1 MRFRQILVLL
11 LLALAMGTFVALDAG
26 RYLSFEQLKASQAGF
41 AQWHAQQPYMVAAV
55 YFGVYVLATALSIPG
70 AVIITLAGGAVF
82 GLWWG
87 LLIVSFASTLG
98 ATLAFLASRFVLRDW
113 VEARFGQRLA
123 DIHAGVDKEGAF
135 YLFTLRLIPVVPFF
149 LINLLMGLTR
159 MKTWT
164 YYWVSQIGMLA
175 GTAVYVNAGTQ
186 LAQLDSVQGILS
198 PALLGSFVLLGIFP
212 LLARRVVAAIQKRQ
226 VYARWASVRPQ
237 SFDRN
242 LIVIGGG
249 AAGLVSAYIA
259 AAVKAKVTLIEA
271 HKMGGDCLN
280 YGCVPSKALIRSAK
294 LAHQMRHGARYGL
307 SDTAPTFSFKAVMQ
321 RVHDVIRAIEPHDSV
336 ARYTGLGVEVLQGYG
351 KLVNP
356 WTVEVTLNNG
366 QVQRLTA
373 RSIVIAAGA
382 RPIVPSLPGLE
393 EVGYVTSDTLW
404 DEFAKLDD
412 IPKRIVVLGG
422 GPIGCELSQSFAR
435 LGAQVTQVEMGDRI
449 MVREDEEVSA
459 LARDA
464 LQADGVQVLTAHQ
477 ALRCERVPVRDAGLP
492 PAVTARS
499 DATRQS
505 MVRHVS
511 LAMTKE
517 DAMTKENAMPQA
529 ASMTEGVAVTAFEKH
544 LIVAH
549 EGQERA
555 IPFDA
560 LVCAVGRVARLQG
573 YGLEEL
579 GVPTHRTVQTNEY
592 LQTLYPNIYAA
603 GDVAGPYQFTHTAAH
618 QAWYAAV
625 NALFGDFKSFKVDNR
640 VIPWATFIDP
650 EVARVGLNEQEAQAQ
665 GIAYEVTKYGIDDLD
680 RAIADSEAHGFVKV
694 LTVPG
699 KDHIL
704 GVTIVG
710 SHAGDL
716 LAEYVLA
723 MKHGLGLNKILGTIH
738 TYPTMAEAN
747 KYAAGEWKRAH
758 APQKLLAWV
767 KKFHDWRRG

>member
-1 MRFRQILVLL
+1 MRLRQIVLLL
-11 LLALAMGTFVALDAG
+11 LLALAIGTFVALDLG
-26 RYLSFEQLKASQAGF
+26 RYLSFEQLKASQASF
-41 AQWHAQQPYMVAAV
+41 NQLYAQQPFTVAAV
-55 YFGVYVLATALSIPG
+55 YFGVYVLATALSFPG

-82 GLWWG
+82 GLWQG
-87 LLIVSFASTLG
+87 LLLVSFASTLG
-98 ATLAFLASRFVLRDW
+98 ATLAFLASRFVLREW
-113 VEARFGQRLA
+113 VEARFGQRLV
-123 DIHAGVDKEGAF
+123 DINAGVEKEGAF

-159 MKTWT
+159 MRTWT
-164 YYWVSQIGMLA
+164 YYWVSQLGMLA

-186 LAQLDSVQGILS
+186 LAQLDSVRGILS

-212 LLARRVVAAIQKRQ
+212 LLARRGVAAVQKRK
-226 VYARWASVRPQ
+226 VYARWASVRPKT
-237 SFDRN
+237 FDRN

-280 YGCVPSKALIRSAK
+280 YGCVPSKALIKSAK
-294 LAHQMRHGARYGL
+294 LAHQMRHGAKYGL
-307 SDTAPTFSFKAVMQ
+307 SDTAPSFSFKAVMQ
-321 RVHDVIRAIEPHDSV
+321 RVHDVIKAIEPHDSV
-336 ARYTGLGVEVLQGYG
+336 ERYTGLGVEVLQGYG

-356 WTVEVTLNNG
+356 WTVEVTLNDG

-382 RPIVPSLPGLE
+382 RPMVPPLPGLDD
-393 EVGYVTSDTLW
+393 VGYVTSDTLW

-435 LGAQVTQVEMGDRI
+435 LGAQVTQVEMGERI

-464 LQADGVQVLTAHQ
+464 LQADGVQVLTGHK
-477 ALRCERVPVRDAGLP
+477 ALRCERRG
-492 PAVTARS
+492 
-499 DATRQS
+499 
-505 MVRHVS
+505 
-511 LAMTKE
+511 E
-517 DAMTKENAMPQA
+517 DKILV
-529 ASMTEGVAVTAFEKH
+529 ASTQGQ
-544 LIVAH
+544 
-549 EGQERA
+549 GQEVE
-555 IPFDA
+555 IVFDA

-573 YGLEEL
+573 YGLEDI

-625 NALFGDFKSFKVDNR
+625 NALFGDFKSFKVDYR

-680 RAIADSEAHGFVKV
+680 RAICDEGPYSKAHGFVKV

-699 KDHIL
+699 KDRIL

-738 TYPTMAEAN
+738 TYPTLAEAN

-767 KKFHDWRRG
+767 KKFHDGRRG